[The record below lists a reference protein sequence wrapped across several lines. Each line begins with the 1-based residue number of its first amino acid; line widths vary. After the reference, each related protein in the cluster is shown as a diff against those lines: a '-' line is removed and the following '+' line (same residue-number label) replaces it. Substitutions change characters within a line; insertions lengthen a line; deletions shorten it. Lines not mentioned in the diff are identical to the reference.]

1 MKKGFK
7 LVAVLLSATLMLSS
21 CIGSFSLTNKI
32 KSWNEGLGDKFVNE
46 IVFFA
51 MHIIPVYPIS
61 LFIDGVVLNSIEFW
75 TGNQVVS
82 NDNNSTKIVKNS
94 KGEDVAITAT
104 AEGYT
109 VSNGTEEVNF
119 IFNEADNS
127 WSVASNGEVMLNSEV
142 YASAEGAR
150 NGVATIINGVN
161 NGKFVVYNVKI
172 FLSFFFSLFVW

>member
-7 LVAVLLSATLMLSS
+7 LVAVLLSATLVLSS

-75 TGNQVVS
+75 TGNQVVQ

-104 AEGYT
+104 TEGYT
-109 VSNGTEEVNF
+109 VSNGAEEVNF

-127 WSVASNGEVMLNSEV
+127 WSVASNGEVTKLISIDAENNQAEVYMLNGETMNV
-142 YASAEGAR
+142 ELTAEGMDIAR
-150 NGVATIINGVN
+150 QA
-161 NGKFVVYNVKI
+161 
-172 FLSFFFSLFVW
+172 LSANCFAKK

>member
-51 MHIIPVYPIS
+51 MHLIPVYPIS

-75 TGNQVVS
+75 TGNQVVQ

-127 WSVASNGEVMLNSEV
+127 WSVASNGEITKLITID
-142 YASAEGAR
+142 AENNKAELF
-150 NGVATIINGVN
+150 INGETMAVELTEDGMN
-161 NGKFVVYNVKI
+161 TVRQAISAN
-172 FLSFFFSLFVW
+172 SFAKK